1 MALEDLPLDFGVS
14 APDVPAP
21 ATDTSYLYTPTSAQ
35 PGGQDFVAPTG
46 YTPTFGFDAAQ
57 SYGGYSGIPTSTPSE
72 VSYGGYSGIPT
83 TTPATG
89 GSYDISSLLNRIGQG
104 PAVPADQYASVGRT
118 DVSPLSYTVSGGAG
132 GYQPSLYSAPIGP
145 QFQTGTPLQAGAGPG
160 GVVTPAPEAPPTDT
174 SGGGVGGFFQNL
186 LGKGF
191 STGDALKLAL
201 GLGGGLMGYSAQQ
214 KAASDAAAAEAEYKA
229 AAQQAAQQYQGLA
242 QPYLTAGGS
251 QLSMAL
257 QGSLSPAQMQQFQ
270 AAQAQL
276 AQGAERTGGVGSI
289 QSAAALEN
297 IRQQALQNQQN
308 MALQLLGPGNQL
320 ASNAIATELQGT
332 QGALKLGLDLATQ
345 ANQASM
351 NMYSA
356 IAQMMG
362 GQRSSTG
369 ATQ

>member
-1 MALEDLPLDFGVS
+1 MALEDLPLDFGTASPS
-14 APDVPAP
+14 ASIDFSQYETPAA
-21 ATDTSYLYTPTSAQ
+21 ATEVINQYAAPVTSQSVGQLYDTGGVDLSSYFPNFSYQPQAPSNQYASLDTPVIQPRQAESISPQLQNLYQQAAQ
-35 PGGQDFVAPTG
+35 PLPNIV
-46 YTPTFGFDAAQ
+46 
-57 SYGGYSGIPTSTPSE
+57 
-72 VSYGGYSGIPT
+72 
-83 TTPATG
+83 
-89 GSYDISSLLNRIGQG
+89 
-104 PAVPADQYASVGRT
+104 DQYASARGADAT
-118 DVSPLSYTVSGGAG
+118 GGLYDTTGISGA
-132 GYQPSLYSAPIGP
+132 
-145 QFQTGTPLQAGAGPG
+145 
-160 GVVTPAPEAPPTDT
+160 PAPQQDKA
-174 SGGGVGGFFQNL
+174 GFLQNL

-191 STGDALKLAL
+191 STSDALKLAL
-201 GLGGGLMGYSAQQ
+201 GIGGGLMGYSAQQ

-229 AAQQAAQQYQGLA
+229 AAQTAAGQYQTLA

-257 QGSLSPAQMQQFQ
+257 QGSLAPAQMQQFQ

-276 AQGAERTGGVGSI
+276 AQGAERTGGVGAI
-289 QSAAALEN
+289 QSTAALQN
-297 IRQQALQNQQN
+297 LYQQALQNQQN

-320 ASNAIATELQGT
+320 ASNAISTELQGT
-332 QGALKLGLDLATQ
+332 QGGLQLGLNLAQQ